1 MKHTKLKSLAF
12 AVAFGLLAP
21 FSNAATVN
29 LSLTVAPE
37 DGFTL
42 RDSLGNF
49 LPETAIV
56 KIGYFYDST
65 TGNELSG
72 SAITALYSGA
82 ASFSAGNNALLGKFL
97 EIGSAQ
103 MGLNSING
111 LGAGYFAGSDGIDR
125 PYGTG
130 TVNFTKVDDDGIPIQ
145 GSFFR
150 GWLDGTLPIQSANV
164 GTAPFNSI
172 ANVKLTGAFLS
183 VIAYNNESLSS
194 ASQLLV
200 ARSLSALPTSDE
212 ATTFALGATTSEL
225 LIGTAVSGGYQT
237 VPLAVPEPSSAMLFM
252 TGAALFMAYR
262 RKISV
267 NL

>member
-1 MKHTKLKSLAF
+1 MKQSNLKNLAF
-12 AVAFGLLAP
+12 SAVFGLLIS
-21 FSNAATVN
+21 FSNAATIN

-49 LPETAIV
+49 LPETGIV

-65 TGNELSG
+65 TGNALDG
-72 SAITALYSGA
+72 SAITALYSTA
-82 ASFSAGNNALLGKFL
+82 ASFSAGNSALLGKFL

-103 MGLNSING
+103 MGVNSING
-111 LGAGYFAGSDGIDR
+111 LEAGFLTGDQDR
-125 PYGTG
+125 PYGTAS
-130 TVNFTKVDDDGIPIQ
+130 VNSTRVDDYGNPIL

-150 GWLDGTLPIQSANV
+150 GWMDGTLPISST

-172 ANVKLTGAFLS
+172 TNVKLTGALLS
-183 VIAYNNESLSS
+183 VIAYNNESMSV

-200 ARSLSALPTSDE
+200 ARSLSALPTSDDV
-212 ATTFALGATTSEL
+212 TSFALGATTSEL

-237 VPLAVPEPSSAMLFM
+237 IPEPSSTMLLM
-252 TGAALFMAYR
+252 AGVSLFIAYR
-262 RKISV
+262 RKTSV

>member
-1 MKHTKLKSLAF
+1 MKQEKLKILALS
-12 AVAFGLLAP
+12 AAFGLLVS

-29 LSLTVAPE
+29 LSLTVSPE

-42 RDSLGNF
+42 RNSLGNF

-56 KIGYFYDST
+56 KIGYFYDSA
-65 TGNELSG
+65 TGNALDS
-72 SAITALYSGA
+72 SAITALYSTA
-82 ASFSAGNNALLGKFL
+82 ASFSAGNSALLGKFL

-103 MGLNSING
+103 IGVNSING
-111 LGAGYFAGSDGIDR
+111 LEAGFLTGDQDR
-125 PYGTG
+125 PYGTASS
-130 TVNFTKVDDDGIPIQ
+130 NFARVDDYGNPIQ

-150 GWLDGTLPIQSANV
+150 GWMDGTLPIQTS

-172 ANVKLTGAFLS
+172 TNVKLTGAYLS
-183 VIAYNNESLSS
+183 VIAYNNESLSR
-194 ASQLLV
+194 ASELLV

-212 ATTFALGATTSEL
+212 ATSFALGVTTSEL

-237 VPLAVPEPSSAMLFM
+237 VPEPSSAMLFM
-252 TGAALFMAYR
+252 TGAALFLAYR
-262 RKISV
+262 RQTSV

>member
-1 MKHTKLKSLAF
+1 MKQSKLKILAF
-12 AVAFGLLAP
+12 SAAFGLLIS

-42 RDSLGNF
+42 RNSLGNF

-65 TGNELSG
+65 TGNALDG
-72 SAITALYSGA
+72 SAITALYSTA
-82 ASFSAGNNALLGKFL
+82 TSFAAGNSALLGKFL

-103 MGLNSING
+103 MGVNSING
-111 LGAGYFAGSDGIDR
+111 LEAGFLAGDQDR
-125 PYGTG
+125 PYGTASS
-130 TVNFTKVDDDGIPIQ
+130 NSARVDDNGNTIQ

-150 GWLDGTLPIQSANV
+150 GWMDGTLQIQSTNV

-172 ANVKLTGAFLS
+172 TNVKLTGALLS
-183 VIAYNNESLSS
+183 VIAYNNESMSV

-200 ARSLSALPTSDE
+200 ARSLSALPTSDDV
-212 ATTFALGATTSEL
+212 TSFALGATTSEL

-237 VPLAVPEPSSAMLFM
+237 IPEPSSTMLLM
-252 TGAALFMAYR
+252 AGVSLFIAYR
-262 RKISV
+262 RKTSV

>member
-1 MKHTKLKSLAF
+1 MKQVKLKTLAF
-12 AVAFGLLAP
+12 SAAFGLLVS

-42 RDSLGNF
+42 RNSLGNF

-56 KIGYFYDST
+56 KIGYFYDSAS
-65 TGNELSG
+65 GNALDR
-72 SAITALYSGA
+72 SAITALYSSA

-103 MGLNSING
+103 IGVNSING
-111 LGAGYFAGSDGIDR
+111 LAAGFLAGDQDR
-125 PYGTG
+125 PYGTASSNFAR
-130 TVNFTKVDDDGIPIQ
+130 VNDDGIVIQ

-150 GWLDGTLPIQSANV
+150 GWMDGTLPIQTS
-164 GTAPFNSI
+164 GTAPFDSI
-172 ANVKLTGAFLS
+172 NNVKLTGAFLS
-183 VIAYNNESLSS
+183 VIAYNNESPSR
-194 ASQLLV
+194 ATELLV
-200 ARSLSALPTSDE
+200 ARSLSALPDADN
-212 ATTFALGATTSEL
+212 ATNFGLGGTTSEL
-225 LIGTAVSGGYQT
+225 LIGTAVLGGYQT
-237 VPLAVPEPSSAMLFM
+237 VPEPSSAMLFM
-252 TGAALFMAYR
+252 TGVALFMAYR

>member
-1 MKHTKLKSLAF
+1 MKQVKLKTLAF
-12 AVAFGLLAP
+12 SAAFGLLVS

-49 LPETAIV
+49 LPETGIV

-72 SAITALYSGA
+72 SAITALYSAA
-82 ASFSAGNNALLGKFL
+82 ASFSAGNSALLGKFL

-103 MGLNSING
+103 IGVNSING
-111 LGAGYFAGSDGIDR
+111 LGEGFMASVDGVDR

-130 TVNFTKVDDDGIPIQ
+130 SVNFARVDDNGNPIQ

-150 GWLDGTLPIQSANV
+150 GWMDGTLPIQST

-172 ANVKLTGAFLS
+172 TNVKLTGAYLS

-212 ATTFALGATTSEL
+212 ATSFALGSTTSEL
-225 LIGTAVSGGYQT
+225 LIGTAAADAYKT
-237 VPLAVPEPSSAMLFM
+237 VGIPEPSSAMLFL
-252 TGAALFMAYR
+252 TGAALLLTYR
-262 RKISV
+262 RKVSV

>member
-1 MKHTKLKSLAF
+1 MKQEKLKILALS
-12 AVAFGLLAP
+12 AAFGLLVS

-29 LSLTVAPE
+29 LSLTVSPE

-42 RDSLGNF
+42 RNSLGNF

-56 KIGYFYDST
+56 KIGYFYDSA
-65 TGNELSG
+65 TGNALDS
-72 SAITALYSGA
+72 SAITALYSTA
-82 ASFSAGNNALLGKFL
+82 VSFSAGNSALLGKFL

-103 MGLNSING
+103 IGVNSING
-111 LGAGYFAGSDGIDR
+111 LEAGFFAGDQDR
-125 PYGTG
+125 PYGTASS
-130 TVNFTKVDDDGIPIQ
+130 NSARVDDYGNPIQ

-150 GWLDGTLPIQSANV
+150 GWMDGTLPIQTS

-172 ANVKLTGAFLS
+172 TNVKLTGAYLS
-183 VIAYNNESLSS
+183 VIAYNNESLSR
-194 ASQLLV
+194 ASELLV

-212 ATTFALGATTSEL
+212 ATSFALGVTTSEL

-237 VPLAVPEPSSAMLFM
+237 VQTVPEPSSAMLFM
-252 TGAALFMAYR
+252 TGAALFLAYR
-262 RKISV
+262 RQTSV